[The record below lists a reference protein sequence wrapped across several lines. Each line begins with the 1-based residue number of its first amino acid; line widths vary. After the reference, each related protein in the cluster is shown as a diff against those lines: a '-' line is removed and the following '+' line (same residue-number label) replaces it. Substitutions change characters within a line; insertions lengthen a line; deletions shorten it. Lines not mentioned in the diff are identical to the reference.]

1 MRERGGASSGDLA
14 GVPVLSEMADLLA
27 VKVRKEHASELFV
40 FAARAVQIFAGPFGC
55 ENVTAL
61 DDGADGEMD
70 VVLQPGCSCP
80 IIVDRLTPTMAG
92 ANGLCLYWAS
102 RVKRPAARSG
112 SRVSHAFL

>member
-61 DDGADGEMD
+61 DDGPTVKWMSS
-70 VVLQPGCSCP
+70 CSP
-80 IIVDRLTPTMAG
+80 VA
-92 ANGLCLYWAS
+92 
-102 RVKRPAARSG
+102 PAQ
-112 SRVSHAFL
+112 